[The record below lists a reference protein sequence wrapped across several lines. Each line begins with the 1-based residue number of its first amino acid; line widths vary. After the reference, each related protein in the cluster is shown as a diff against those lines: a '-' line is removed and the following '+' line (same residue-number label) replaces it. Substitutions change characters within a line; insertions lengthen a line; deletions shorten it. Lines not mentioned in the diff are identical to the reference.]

1 MVDASKA
8 MAVALDSLRNSLS
21 AQSSQ
26 LAAFSQQ
33 QQEATAAAQEAAA
46 AGLARARDG
55 LVSIGGSVQQLQ
67 SAANTTTEAVS
78 SKLAAFAVNFEST
91 MAEKQQALVSQLGSL
106 LAGFVQDRQQA
117 VTAAVAEV
125 KQQLEAGQQ
134 EVAGAA
140 AGASAAVDTCM
151 GKLKV
156 CSGKEQARDSSNGHS
171 SCIFHL
177 GIRLCVSV

>member
-1 MVDASKA
+1 MGSAMVDASKA
-8 MAVALDSLRNSLS
+8 MAVALDSLRSSLT

-46 AGLARARDG
+46 AGLACARDG
-55 LVSIGGSVQQLQ
+55 LVAIGGSVQQLQ

-78 SKLAAFAVNFEST
+78 SKLAAFAADFESS
-91 MAEKQQALVSQLGSL
+91 MAEKQQALVSQLGL
-106 LAGFVQDRQQA
+106 MLAGFVQDRQQA
-117 VTAAVAEV
+117 VAAAVAEV

-140 AGASAAVDTCM
+140 AGASSAVDSCM

-156 CSGKEQARDSSNGHS
+156 CGCKAQAMDTASDAWQCKLH
-171 SCIFHL
+171 IF
-177 GIRLCVSV
+177 